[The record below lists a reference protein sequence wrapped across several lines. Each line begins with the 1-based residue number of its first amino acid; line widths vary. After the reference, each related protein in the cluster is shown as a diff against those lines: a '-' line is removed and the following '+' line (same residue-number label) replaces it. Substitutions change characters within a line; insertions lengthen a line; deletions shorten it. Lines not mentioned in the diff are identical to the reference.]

1 MQFEIQRE
9 NLLRALRVVS
19 GGVDK
24 KSAINSPMLS
34 GVFLS
39 VQPGLLSLVTT
50 DQDLEMTTQAVLE
63 GEVVSGSL
71 VICFRKLIDICRALP
86 EGGILSIKQSGEKIS
101 IESGRSRYSLG
112 ILSGQSFP
120 SFHRDAPIASL
131 SSQKKTFRQFIEN
144 ACFAIADQDVRP
156 YLNGLLLEVNDKS
169 LCAVASDGHRLA
181 LSVLSSPGD
190 GFDKT
195 PFRILVPKKAIL
207 ECLRVLD
214 NTDGSVLFEVGTR
227 YFRLITGNHQI
238 TAHLLEAKFPEYRR
252 LIPDAHLGEM
262 RAEKQRLKE
271 SFNRVAALFSDR
283 FRAVRLKLLNHR
295 LTLTAATAESDQ
307 VEEDIDV
314 EYSGE
319 PFEIVFNIK
328 YLLDCLQAIPHNR
341 VRFLFSG
348 LNSSAKL
355 QGEGCDDSLYVI
367 MPMKF

>member
-24 KSAINSPMLS
+24 KNAINSPMLS

-39 VQPGLLSLVTT
+39 VQAGSLFFVTT
-50 DQDLEMTTQAVLE
+50 DQDLEMTTQAILE
-63 GEVVSGSL
+63 GEVVPGKL

-86 EGGILSIKQSGEKIS
+86 EGGVLSVKQVGDKIS
-101 IESGRSRYSLG
+101 IQSGRSKYSLG
-112 ILSGQSFP
+112 VLSADNFP
-120 SFHRDAPIASL
+120 TFHRDAPIASL
-131 SSQKKTFRQFIEN
+131 TSSKKMFRQFIEN
-144 ACFAIADQDVRP
+144 ACFAIADQDVRL
-156 YLNGLLLEVNDKS
+156 YLNGLLLELNGQT

-181 LSVLSSPGD
+181 LSVLPLPGTE
-190 GFDKT
+190 GVRNS
-195 PFRILVPKKAIL
+195 FRILLPKKAVL

-214 NTDGSVLFEVGTR
+214 NTEGSVLFEVGTR
-227 YFRLITGNHQI
+227 YFRLLTGNHQI

-252 LIPDAHLGEM
+252 LIPEAHLGEM
-262 RAEKQRLKE
+262 SADKQRLKE
-271 SFNRVAALFSDR
+271 AFNRVAALFSDR

-295 LTLTAATAESDQ
+295 LILTAATAESDQ

-328 YLLDCLQAIPHNR
+328 YLLDCLQAISHNR

-355 QGEGCDDSLYVI
+355 QGDGCDDSLYVI